1 MLADPD
7 TWNQLMEGYVR
18 SHLLVVDLC

>member
-7 TWNQLMEGYVR
+7 TWNQLMEGYV
-18 SHLLVVDLC
+18 SIAVLAVYLL